1 MCMIGNSQVKDN
13 KIDLLVQQYEQFTIL
28 EEEYIDSGL
37 ARFNTII
44 TSLKAL
50 DEGFSS
56 KNYVRKFLR
65 ALHPKWRAK
74 VTAIEESKDL
84 SSLALDELIGNLKV
98 HEVVMEKDSEIYRG
112 KKERVK
118 SIALKAKKESSD
130 DETST
135 SGSDDKE
142 YVMAVRNFKKF
153 FRRKGKFVRQPREE
167 KKSFRQRDEK
177 KGKSDRKCF
186 RCGDPNHLIGDCP
199 KPPRNKDQKAFI
211 GGSWSDSEN
220 DAEDKTNDE
229 TCLMAQS
236 SNEVTLNS
244 SYYSDNAS
252 SLDNDSMQLEY
263 DNLCEISLKIINKNK
278 VLKTKR
284 DLLEKE
290 ILELN
295 EKIKKLERNKEIDIT
310 CKSCQE
316 LKLENARL
324 KETQVKFVKFD
335 KSANSLREM
344 LNNQKSSSCKIGLG
358 FDSSKAS
365 TSGTKPI
372 NFVGSSAE
380 IAPDGSTIKAHGSTI
395 PGSVDPSSG
404 EKAAEHV
411 FSPPMSSRSD
421 FVITRKKLIHNKI
434 EESKKPSLK
443 SGLGYVKTESR
454 SKTPPPRRN
463 NFSQPRHNT
472 PQPRRNSREPIHQ
485 NFYPMNWNNNQ
496 SQGFVHMGNCIPF
509 QYPNQLQQLQGMYN
523 TNVCLRTC
531 LEPDEWIKDSGC
543 SKHMINNK
551 SLFSTYKAY
560 GEVQFGA
567 YCDAQG
573 ITHNFS
579 APRTPQSNGVVERK
593 NRTLQEMSR
602 TMLNEQS
609 IPQKF
614 WCNAVDTSTYIL
626 NRILIRP
633 ILGKTPYEI
642 FRGRKPSLEYFK
654 VFGSKCFI
662 LNTKDYLTKFDP
674 KSYEGVFLGY
684 SQNSKAYVVLNKHT
698 MKVKESLNV
707 TFDESPPTKLSPL
720 VDDDVGEEE
729 AIRKNTKIVN
739 INNEED
745 ESIEVD
751 EIVNIKESKNHPLDQ
766 VIGNLN
772 QRTLRSQAQNHSNF
786 FCFISTIEPKNVN
799 EALKDE
805 SWVVAMQEELN
816 QFIANDVWELVPL
829 PISQSVIGTKWVFR
843 NKLDENGIVS
853 RNKARL
859 VAQGYN
865 QQEGIYYDE
874 TYAPVAR
881 LESIRILLAIACANN
896 FKLYQMDVKSA
907 FLNGFINEEYIKE
920 MLKKFGLED
929 SKPTKTPM
937 STEIKL
943 TKNDEA
949 DSVDS
954 SKYQGEIMPQL
965 NLKDYQRTKAYLP
978 RIHRSKAMDEEVRES
993 YRRLKSRLFHEGR
1006 FVTPSFIEANN
1017 MLPTF

>member
-1 MCMIGNSQVKDN
+1 MTRSSTK
-13 KIDLLVQQYEQFTIL
+13 DLLTPFEEPERVFHTTRKLFKTTSLDYSSSPEFDLFFDHENQSKEGITEEMENTTVEEYMTITRINYESGNEKGRIELKGQFLIELCDNAFSRTNAEDAI
-28 EEEYIDSGL
+28 EYIDNFLKIVDSLNIPNTSNNQLRIVESDATVFLGVLQQIDSGF

-98 HEVVMEKDSEIYRG
+98 HEVVMEKDSKIYKG
-112 KKERVK
+112 KKERIK

-135 SGSDDKE
+135 SESDDEE
-142 YVMAVRNFKKF
+142 YAMA
-153 FRRKGKFVRQPREE
+153 
-167 KKSFRQRDEK
+167 

-199 KPPRNKDQKAFI
+199 KPSRNKDQKAFI

-236 SNEVTLNS
+236 SNEV
-244 SYYSDNAS
+244 
-252 SLDNDSMQLEY
+252 
-263 DNLCEISLKIINKNK
+263 
-278 VLKTKR
+278 
-284 DLLEKE
+284 
-290 ILELN
+290 
-295 EKIKKLERNKEIDIT
+295 
-310 CKSCQE
+310 
-316 LKLENARL
+316 
-324 KETQVKFVKFD
+324 
-335 KSANSLREM
+335 
-344 LNNQKSSSCKIGLG
+344 
-358 FDSSKAS
+358 
-365 TSGTKPI
+365 
-372 NFVGSSAE
+372 
-380 IAPDGSTIKAHGSTI
+380 
-395 PGSVDPSSG
+395 
-404 EKAAEHV
+404 
-411 FSPPMSSRSD
+411 
-421 FVITRKKLIHNKI
+421 
-434 EESKKPSLK
+434 
-443 SGLGYVKTESR
+443 
-454 SKTPPPRRN
+454 
-463 NFSQPRHNT
+463 
-472 PQPRRNSREPIHQ
+472 
-485 NFYPMNWNNNQ
+485 
-496 SQGFVHMGNCIPF
+496 
-509 QYPNQLQQLQGMYN
+509 
-523 TNVCLRTC
+523 CLRTC

-543 SKHMINNK
+543 SKHMTGNK

-560 GEVQFGA
+560 DGGNVVFGSNLKGKIIGKGTISNDSLTISNVEHVDNLAFNLLSVGQICDNKCQVLFTEEGSEIIKDGKTIGNGIRKNGLYVMKLGNKSQDKLCLATVVDNSTLWHRRLGHANMRLIQSLSSKELVRNLPKLKYDKHFCDACKIGKQAHASHKAKNMVSTKRCLELLHMDLFGPSAIKSYGGNLYTLVVVDDYSRYTWTRFLKTKNEAFEKFEILSRKIQNQLGSSIIAIRTDHGREFDNEVQFGA

-602 TMLNEQS
+602 TMLNEQT

-684 SQNSKAYVVLNKHT
+684 SQNSKAYVVLNKHS
-698 MKVKESLNV
+698 MKVEESLNV
-707 TFDESPPTKLSPL
+707 TFDESPPPTKLSPL

-729 AIRKNTKIVN
+729 AIKKNTKVVN
-739 INNEED
+739 NNNEED

-751 EIVNIKESKNHPLDQ
+751 ETVNIKESKNHPLDQ

-786 FCFISTIEPKNVN
+786 FCFISTIEPKDVK

-816 QFIANDVWELVPL
+816 QFVANDVWELVPL
-829 PISQSVIGTKWVFR
+829 PMSQSVIGTKWVFR

-865 QQEGIYYDE
+865 QQEGIDYDE

-881 LESIRILLAIACANN
+881 LESIRILLAIACAND

-907 FLNGFINEEYIKE
+907 FLNGFINEAVYVSQPLGSLI
-920 MLKKFGLED
+920 F
-929 SKPTKTPM
+929 
-937 STEIKL
+937 
-943 TKNDEA
+943 KN
-949 DSVDS
+949 
-954 SKYQGEIMPQL
+954 
-965 NLKDYQRTKAYLP
+965 
-978 RIHRSKAMDEEVRES
+978 
-993 YRRLKSRLFHEGR
+993 
-1006 FVTPSFIEANN
+1006 
-1017 MLPTF
+1017 